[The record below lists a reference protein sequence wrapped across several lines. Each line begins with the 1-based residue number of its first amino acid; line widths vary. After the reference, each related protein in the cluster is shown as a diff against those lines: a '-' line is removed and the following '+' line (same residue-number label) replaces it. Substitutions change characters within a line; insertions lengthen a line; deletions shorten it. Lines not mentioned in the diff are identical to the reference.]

1 MKNDLKGIWLVF
13 LMIILVGCNIENN
26 AEPNLILKGYILE
39 VNQGR
44 LLIAE
49 DITKEEFDKIRD
61 MTIKEI
67 QDIEEKMIMLTYV
80 SFTNVET
87 FNVGDFVKVTV
98 DGGINHSYPGQAGAK
113 KIEIVE

>member
-1 MKNDLKGIWLVF
+1 
-13 LMIILVGCNIENN
+13 MIILAGCNVETN
-26 AEPNLILKGYILE
+26 AEPELLLKGYILE

-49 DITKEEFDKIRD
+49 DITKEVFDKIRD
-61 MTIKEI
+61 LSIKEI
-67 QDIEEKMIMLTYV
+67 QEIEEKMIMLIYV
-80 SFTNVET
+80 SYTNVET